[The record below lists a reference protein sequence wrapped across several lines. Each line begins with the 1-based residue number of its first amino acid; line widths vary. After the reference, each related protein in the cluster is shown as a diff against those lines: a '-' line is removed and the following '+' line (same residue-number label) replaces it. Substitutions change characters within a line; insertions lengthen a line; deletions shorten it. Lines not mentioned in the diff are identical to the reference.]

1 MENNEEINDQSI
13 YHYASEKNND
23 SQNHENSE
31 HYLCPNCHNF
41 PLITFKDKEK
51 IFIKCKE
58 YEEKNEMNLDIYL
71 KCKIT
76 KGDIKNIYKP
86 DSTKYSDYCYDCK
99 KNLDES
105 SLKEHK
111 DDKHLIKS
119 FNEMIN
125 FIRNK
130 LKLEELE
137 KENSIINS
145 ETQLDK
151 KKEKTEV
158 ITTINEKNENRN
170 RNAINNIKEYKLNEI
185 FSKSWKKLINMIIN
199 DENLYPN
206 DNHYENIK
214 YFFYCLSDQL
224 EIEYHSYENQSKDIR
239 IFGKNFVENNNNN
252 FMLFID
258 GKEEK
263 LKEIGH
269 VKNHNDTL
277 KIKLIKINEPTDL
290 SEMFYKCDCLSKI
303 EIINGWNI
311 SNVITMSEMFYGC
324 KGLENLP
331 DISEWVTNK
340 IIDLS
345 SMFEGC
351 EILKSLPDISKWDV
365 ENVKSMSYMCS
376 GCESLESL
384 DLSKWKTNNLKTID
398 SIFQNCKNLISLK
411 GLENLNTNQVIDMSY
426 AFQNCWS
433 LTQLE
438 DISYWNTEKVIS
450 FSNMFANCK
459 SLTRLPDLSK
469 WETKN
474 AIKMNYMFSNCTKL
488 ESLPEISKWNIENI
502 IYMNNMFENC
512 SSLKSPPEFSKG
524 KKNKELDES
533 FIFKGCEFLKEK
545 PKFNN

>member
-86 DSTKYSDYCYDCK
+86 DSNKYSDYCCDCL
-99 KNLDES
+99 KNLNES

-111 DDKHLIKS
+111 DKKHKIKNY
-119 FNEMIN
+119 NEMIN
-125 FIRNK
+125 FITNK

-151 KKEKTEV
+151 KKEKKEI
-158 ITTINEKNENRN
+158 ITTINEKNEN

-185 FSKSWKKLINMIIN
+185 FSKSCKKLINMIIK

-214 YFFYCLSDQL
+214 HFFYCLSDQL

-239 IFGKNFVENNNNN
+239 IFGKNFVENNISN
-252 FMLFID
+252 FILFID

-263 LKEIGH
+263 LKEIAE
-269 VKNHNDTL
+269 VQNPNDTL

-324 KGLENLP
+324 KALEHLP

-398 SIFQNCKNLISLK
+398 SI
-411 GLENLNTNQVIDMSY
+411 
-426 AFQNCWS
+426 FQNCWS